1 YKKRLSTIAFGL
13 ISVSAMT
20 GCTTPSSAP
29 DFEQITVYTAVE
41 ADQLKRYQWELRK
54 AHPELKVKWVRDSTG
69 VITAKLLAEQ
79 KNPQADVVMGLALTS
94 LLVMEKNNLLQPYR
108 PQNVEQLKT
117 EFYSQK

>member
-1 YKKRLSTIAFGL
+1 MIQYFKQHQKKFFSLTMSLTAACLSVA
-13 ISVSAMT
+13 
-20 GCTTPSSAP
+20 CTTSSSSNEV
-29 DFEQITVYTAVE
+29 EQITVYTAVE

-94 LLVMEKNNLLQPYR
+94 LLVMEKMTYYSLIALKMSNN
-108 PQNVEQLKT
+108 
-117 EFYSQK
+117 